1 MTTSCLRFTTNL
13 LAVVLA
19 IGAAP
24 CSVRAD
30 SPVTLEYWVYSDYAQ
45 GDALKLQQTFIDEFR
60 KTHPNV
66 IINISGKGDDDLLTG
81 EVTGAASGTLPDVFM
96 NGVDVGASLVQAG
109 ALKNIYADWMAMPK
123 GYREQFSQDE
133 ISTCTPKPETMYCIP
148 YTGFGTFMYRNL
160 DVLQAA
166 GIDPAV
172 PIKDWADW
180 LSQMQKIKAAGKF
193 AIPDET
199 QTWQSVVEIYS
210 GVAGPNDWGV
220 DFATKKTKVDPQKL
234 VSALKMFKDMKP
246 YTSGTSRNDQA
257 TKDLFISNQLA
268 FHIVGPWVNPTYEQ
282 ASKQS
287 RLKYDYVLVPGIS
300 AGQYGGIKG
309 YEFLG
314 IAPGKNAKTAFEFAA
329 YITDKDQMVRWAK
342 LLSRYNANAAAMSD
356 PSVMSLRLMKMTKDA
371 VIHAHFNMPPYFVD
385 PYPNCYRQL
394 LTDKAAAVADGDMA
408 PNDGAKDL
416 IDSLNKCLSEN

>member
-1 MTTSCLRFTTNL
+1 MKTSRLRLTPKFM
-13 LAVVLA
+13 AVMLA
-19 IGAAP
+19 IGAASG
-24 CSVRAD
+24 SVRAD

-45 GDALKLQQTFIDEFR
+45 GDALKLQQTFIDEFK

-66 IINISGKGDDDLLTG
+66 ALNISGKGDDDLLTG

-96 NGVDVGASLVQAG
+96 NGVDVGATLAQAG
-109 ALKNIYADWMAMPK
+109 ALKNIYADWMATPK
-123 GYREQFSQDE
+123 SYRDQFSAEE
-133 ISTCTPKPETMYCIP
+133 ISICTPKPDTMYCIP
-148 YTGFGTFMYRNL
+148 YTGFGTFMFRNL
-160 DVLQAA
+160 DVLKAA
-166 GIDPAV
+166 GIDPNA

-180 LSQMQKIKAAGKF
+180 LQQMRKIKAAGKF

-220 DFATKKTKVDPQKL
+220 DFATKKTKADQQKL
-234 VSALKMFKDMKP
+234 ALALKMFKDMKP

-287 RLKYDYVLVPGIS
+287 GLKYDYVLVPGIS
-300 AGQYGGIKG
+300 VGQNGGIKG

-356 PSVMSLRLMKMTKDA
+356 PSVVSQSLMKITKDA
-371 VIHAHFNMPPYFVD
+371 VDHAHYNMPPYFVD
-385 PYPNCYRQL
+385 SYPNCYRQL
-394 LTDKAAAVADGDMA
+394 LTDKAAAVADGDMS
-408 PNDGAKDL
+408 PEDGAKDL
-416 IDSLNKCLSEN
+416 IDSLNKCLSQG